1 MSPRPSKAAERRPQI
16 LAAAARAIS
25 KRGVT
30 GTRLSDVARE
40 AGVSIGTVQHYFG
53 TRERLLV
60 ETFGYETDKSLA
72 RWRAAS
78 SNGTTAWERLLAL
91 VDIVLRQDTFRER
104 WTRWLQFWAAYA
116 REPALRRTMG
126 SVYERWRDPLRQA
139 IDAGLASG
147 EFRPVLPTDV
157 VVDRA
162 VALLD
167 GLALQVLLDAPGMS
181 LARMRE
187 LVVESLAADLHV
199 SADVARRNG
208 AGQISQ
214 KRARAARA
222 ASMPSRPRAGSS
234 GT

>member
-1 MSPRPSKAAERRPQI
+1 VSPRPSKAAERRPQI
-16 LAAAARAIS
+16 LAATARAIS

-60 ETFGYETDKSLA
+60 ETFGYETDQSVA
-72 RWRAAS
+72 RWRVAS

-91 VDIVLRQDTFRER
+91 VDIVLRPDTFRER

-126 SVYERWRDPLRQA
+126 GVYERWRDPLRQA
-139 IDAGLASG
+139 VDAGVASG
-147 EFRPVLPTDV
+147 EFQLMRPADV

-162 VALLD
+162 VALFD
-167 GLALQVLLDAPGMS
+167 GLALQVLLEAPGMS
-181 LARMRE
+181 LGRMRD
-187 LVVESLAADLHV
+187 LLVESLAADLGV
-199 SADVARRNG
+199 RTDGAPSRRR
-208 AGQISQ
+208 QRSQ
-214 KRARAARA
+214 NDARAARA
-222 ASMPSRPRAGSS
+222 ASIPSRPRAGSS